1 MREAERRRL
10 FERRGFTFQPGALAT
25 VPMWPFLT
33 GLALA
38 TVVALHFWWRRNYLA
53 LRERLHEQQR
63 VLDGQQEQQQQA
75 AAQIQAQQQAV
86 FNSMVE
92 GVLVLDRANRVQLIN
107 QSLQRLFSLSA
118 DVRGQTI
125 LEAFRLQELSE
136 LVSRLQQEG
145 TMQSYSLELPGMEER
160 WVEINAAAALDRDG
174 THHGAILVF
183 HDLTRIKQLERTR
196 QEFVANVSHE
206 LRTPLS
212 LIKGFVETLLEGAR
226 NDPEQCTRFL
236 QTIEKHTDRLTFLIE
251 DLLTISR
258 LESGQI
264 VMNLNRVD
272 LHDEAQRVIDDL
284 RARADEKK
292 VRLENAVPVSLTA
305 RADADRLQQVLTNL
319 VENALKYG
327 GPQGRVKIGGRSTSA
342 ERVEIWVQD
351 DGPGIPA
358 ESRDRV
364 FERFYRV
371 DRARSRETG
380 GTGLGL
386 SIVKHIVQ
394 AHGGEVWL
402 DSEVGTGTTFYF
414 TLPLAESSS

>member
-1 MREAERRRL
+1 
-10 FERRGFTFQPGALAT
+10 
-25 VPMWPFLT
+25 MWPALT
-33 GLALA
+33 GFILAA
-38 TVVALHFWWRRNYLA
+38 AVVLHLWWRRRFLA
-53 LRERLHEQQR
+53 LRKRLEEQQKS
-63 VLDGQQEQQQQA
+63 LAAQQERQDQA
-75 AAQIQAQQQAV
+75 TAQIQAQQQAV

-92 GVLVLDRANRVQLIN
+92 GVLVLDGSGRVQLVN
-107 QSLQRLFSLSA
+107 QSLQRLFSLSSE
-118 DVRGQTI
+118 VRGQTVV
-125 LEAFRLQELSE
+125 EAFRVPELADLVRRLNQERTLE
-136 LVSRLQQEG
+136 NC
-145 TMQSYSLELPGMEER
+145 TLELPDMEER
-160 WVEINAAAALDRDG
+160 WVEVNAAAVLDREG
-174 THHGAILVF
+174 APHGSILVF

-212 LIKGFVETLLEGAR
+212 LIKGFVETLLEGAK
-226 NDPEQCTRFL
+226 NDPEKATRFL

-264 VMNLNRVD
+264 VMNLHPVD
-272 LHDEAQRVIDDL
+272 LREETRRVLEDL
-284 RARADEKK
+284 RSRAEEKGS
-292 VRLENAVPVSLTA
+292 RLENSVPPGLTA
-305 RADADRLQQVLTNL
+305 QADADRLQQVLFNL
-319 VENALKYG
+319 VENAIKYG
-327 GPQGRVKIGGRSTSA
+327 RNEGCVTVGGREASHGK
-342 ERVEIWVQD
+342 VELWVRD

-358 ESRDRV
+358 ESRERV

-402 DSEVGTGTTFYF
+402 KSDVGAGTTFHL
-414 TLPLAESSS
+414 TLPGGGRG

>member
-1 MREAERRRL
+1 
-10 FERRGFTFQPGALAT
+10 
-25 VPMWPFLT
+25 MWPALT
-33 GLALA
+33 GLILA
-38 TVVALHFWWRRNYLA
+38 AAISLHFWWRRNFDA
-53 LRERLHEQQR
+53 LRRQLDEQQR
-63 VLDGQQEQQQQA
+63 SLKDQKTRRDEE

-92 GVLVLDRANRVQLIN
+92 GVLVLDADNRVELVN
-107 QSLQRLFSLSA
+107 RSLKALFSLRA
-118 DVRGQTI
+118 DVTGQTI
-125 LEAFRLQELSE
+125 IEAFRVPELAELVKRLQEE
-136 LVSRLQQEG
+136 R
-145 TMQSYSLELPGMEER
+145 TMPSYAFELPGLEER
-160 WVEINAAAALDRDG
+160 WVEVNAAEVLDRDG
-174 THHGAILVF
+174 TQRGAILVF

-212 LIKGFVETLLEGAR
+212 LIKGFVETLLEGAK
-226 NDPEQCTRFL
+226 NDPDQSTRFL

-264 VMNLNRVD
+264 IMNLHPVN
-272 LHDEAQRVIDDL
+272 LHEEAQRVIDDL
-284 RARADEKK
+284 RSRAEEKK
-292 VRLENAVPVSLTA
+292 ISMENAVSPGLSA
-305 RADADRLQQVLTNL
+305 RADADRLQQVFFNL
-319 VENALKYG
+319 VENAIKYG
-327 GPQGRVKIGGRSTSA
+327 RNEGRVSIGGKSGA
-342 ERVEIWVQD
+342 DGKVELWVRD
-351 DGPGIPA
+351 DGPGVPE
-358 ESRDRV
+358 ESRERV

-402 DSEVGTGTTFYF
+402 ESNVGTGAVFHF
-414 TLPLAESSS
+414 TLSLE